1 MRQVS
6 FERFIKGMSEA
17 DTEDASGG
25 DRKKGVEGGKMWIFI
40 GTVIYVQGDHGNGSP
55 LGS

>member
-40 GTVIYVQGDHGNGSP
+40 GTVVYVQGDHGNGSP